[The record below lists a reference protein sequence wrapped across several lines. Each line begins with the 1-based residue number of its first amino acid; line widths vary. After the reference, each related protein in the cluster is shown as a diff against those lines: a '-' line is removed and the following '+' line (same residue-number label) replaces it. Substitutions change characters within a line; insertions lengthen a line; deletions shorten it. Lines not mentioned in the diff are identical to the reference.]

1 MSGSITEVPTTERR
15 TGLRMDPRIARRWV
29 EVRRQ
34 QGRRRLRILIS
45 IGAALLVLALVAGSL
60 YTPLFRV
67 RHVRVSVRGPMPVAT
82 VAALSG
88 LNGHSLMI
96 RVNDSSVARRLDS
109 VPNLG
114 DAQVRTH
121 WPGTVS
127 IHVAVRQAVAAIQG
141 PAAQSPPR
149 WSEIDAT
156 GRVIAVVGQPPA
168 GIPLL
173 VGAGAPPPPGQW
185 VDGSAGPDA
194 LVPSP
199 GRASLGDLNAESDG
213 PSVPEGMAAALDIA
227 AALPARIAGSIEAI
241 QLGPSA
247 QSAQPAQPGQSTQ
260 PGSAGD
266 QATVLSLIV
275 APTEGSA
282 GPLTVALGDG
292 SQLAAKLTA
301 LTALLTQ
308 TDLTGLTGL
317 DLTVPD
323 RPAALTGHKSP
334 DSLSTHAGGSH

>member
-1 MSGSITEVPTTERR
+1 MSRSITEVQTTERR
-15 TGLRMDPRIARRWV
+15 TGHGMDPRIARRWV
-29 EVRRQ
+29 EVRRE
-34 QGRRRLRILIS
+34 QGRRRLKILIS
-45 IGAALLVLALVAGSL
+45 MGAAMLVLALVAGSL
-60 YTPLFRV
+60 YTPLFKV
-67 RHVRVSVRGPMPVAT
+67 RHVRVSVRGPMPAAT

-88 LNGHSLMI
+88 INRHSLMI
-96 RVNDSSVARRLDS
+96 RVNDSSVARHLDS

-114 DAQVRTH
+114 DAQVSTH

-127 IHVAVRQAVAAIQG
+127 IRVAVRQAVAAIQG
-141 PAAQSPPR
+141 PAAQSPTR
-149 WSEIDAT
+149 WSEMDAT

-173 VGAGAPPPPGQW
+173 LGTGTAPPPGQW
-185 VDGSAGPDA
+185 VDGSAGHDA
-194 LVPSP
+194 LVPAP
-199 GRASLGDLNAESDG
+199 GRASLADLNAASDG
-213 PSVPEGMAAALDIA
+213 PSVPEGVAAALAIA
-227 AALPARIAGSIEAI
+227 AALPARISGSVEAI
-241 QLGPSA
+241 QLS
-247 QSAQPAQPGQSTQ
+247 QSGQSGQSTQ
-260 PGSAGD
+260 RGGAGN
-266 QATVLSLIV
+266 QAAGLTLIV

-323 RPAALTGHKSP
+323 RPAALTGQKSP

>member
-1 MSGSITEVPTTERR
+1 MSRSIAEVPTAERR
-15 TGLRMDPRIARRWV
+15 NGHVMDPRIARRWV
-29 EVRRQ
+29 EVRRE
-34 QGRRRLRILIS
+34 QGRRRLKILIS
-45 IGAALLVLALVAGSL
+45 IGAAVLLLALVAGSL
-60 YTPLFRV
+60 YTPLFKV
-67 RHVRVSVRGPMPVAT
+67 RHVRVSVRGPMPAAT

-88 LNGHSLMI
+88 INRHSLMI

-114 DAQVRTH
+114 DAQASTH

-127 IHVAVRQAVAAIQG
+127 IRVAVRQAVAAIQG
-141 PAAQSPPR
+141 PAAQSPTR
-149 WSEIDAT
+149 WSEMDAT

-173 VGAGAPPPPGQW
+173 LGTGTAPPAGQW

-194 LVPSP
+194 LVTGP
-199 GRASLGDLNAESDG
+199 GRASLADMNAASDG
-213 PSVPEGMAAALDIA
+213 PSVPEGIAAALAIA
-227 AALPARIAGSIEAI
+227 AALPARISGSVEAI
-241 QLGPSA
+241 QLIQLSQSGQSG
-247 QSAQPAQPGQSTQ
+247 QSAQPGGAGSQP
-260 PGSAGD
+260 AGL
-266 QATVLSLIV
+266 TLIV

-323 RPAALTGHKSP
+323 RPAALTGQRSP